1 MLEIKADCFKYDTE
15 ICDKISEK
23 EVHGN
28 LLNNLKFN
36 DLKNQFKI

>member
-1 MLEIKADCFKYDTE
+1 MLEIKADCFKYDTAT
-15 ICDKISEK
+15 CDKIYEK
-23 EVHGN
+23 EAHSN